1 MTDDRTPT
9 PSCPDLRDNLPELAL
24 GTLAGRERAT
34 TLAHL
39 TTCSAC
45 SAEVEHLSATG
56 DALLSLAPEV
66 EPPEGFADRVRER
79 FGQGGLTSGDTAD
92 PSGPGVARTDPPTVG
107 GPGASASRARPA
119 LPGAR
124 RRGARRPATPGAR
137 RRGARRHAPCQP
149 PPAPHPDP
157 GGGGRGGGGRRPRL
171 RCRMGGV
178 LHHPQGRT
186 VGALARA
193 PLSSAGRTIGV
204 AATYVAPRPPHHH
217 AHRRRGGAGD
227 GGPARWCSGTAER
240 CGWAPSGWPV
250 ATAPGSRRS
259 PCPPPRWRWPGSC
272 PRRGRCWPPPGWPP
286 GLAGAPAGPGVQ

>member
-107 GPGASASRARPA
+107 GPGASADAPGPPYPAPAAVAPADPPHPAPAAVAPAGTPRASRH
-119 LPGAR
+119 R
-124 RRGARRPATPGAR
+124 RRTRILAVAAAVVVAVALAFGAGWAASS
-137 RRGARRHAPCQP
+137 
-149 PPAPHPDP
+149 
-157 GGGGRGGGGRRPRL
+157 
-171 RCRMGGV
+171 
-178 LHHPQGRT
+178 HHPQGRT

-204 AATYVAPRPPHHH
+204 AATYVAPRPHITMRIDDE
-217 AHRRRGGAGD
+217 AAQGTVSCEVVLRDGRALRVGTFWLAGGYGAWSAPLPV
-227 GGPARWCSGTAER
+227 PAAQVTLARVVSSSGA
-240 CGWAPSGWPV
+240 V
-250 ATAPGSRRS
+250 LATAR
-259 PCPPPRWRWPGSC
+259 
-272 PRRGRCWPPPGWPP
+272 
-286 GLAGAPAGPGVQ
+286 LAA